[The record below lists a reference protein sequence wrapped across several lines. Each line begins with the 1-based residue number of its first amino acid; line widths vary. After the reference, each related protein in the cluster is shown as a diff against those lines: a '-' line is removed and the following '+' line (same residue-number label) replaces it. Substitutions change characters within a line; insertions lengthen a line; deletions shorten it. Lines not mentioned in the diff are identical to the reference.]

1 MKVNALAIPVTLALC
16 LISTDAA
23 ASVSTGGLPWE
34 TPLKTLVD
42 SLKGPVAV
50 AIGIIGFIITGAM
63 LMFGSEFGEVG
74 KKASIMTMVV
84 SMLVLAANFLPA
96 LFGASGS
103 VIDPTMIAAIAGA
116 R

>member
-1 MKVNALAIPVTLALC
+1 MKNMLVIVAVLSLMLV
-16 LISTDAA
+16 SQDAA

-34 TPLKTLVD
+34 EPLKKLVD

-50 AIGIIGFIITGAM
+50 GVGITGFIVAGAM

-74 KKASIMTMVV
+74 KRASIMTLVV
-84 SMLVLAANFLPA
+84 SMLVLASNFLPA

-103 VIDPTMIAAIAGA
+103 VIDPTMIAAVAGV

>member
-1 MKVNALAIPVTLALC
+1 MKSTLAVGAILALALM
-16 LISTDAA
+16 SQDAA
-23 ASVSTGGLPWE
+23 ASVATGGLPWE

-50 AIGIIGFIITGAM
+50 GIGIVGFIIAGAM
-63 LMFGSEFGEVG
+63 LIFGGEFGEVG
-74 KKASIMTMVV
+74 KKASIMTLVV

-96 LFGASGS
+96 LFGVSGS
-103 VIDPTMIAAIAGA
+103 IIDPMMIAAIGG

>member
-1 MKVNALAIPVTLALC
+1 MKNVMIAAVVLGLLFV
-16 LISTDAA
+16 SQDAA
-23 ASVSTGGLPWE
+23 ASVATGGLPWE
-34 TPLKTLVD
+34 EPLKKLVD

-50 AIGIIGFIITGAM
+50 GVGITGFIVAGAM

-74 KKASIMTMVV
+74 KRASIMTLVV
-84 SMLVLAANFLPA
+84 SMLVLASNFLPA

-103 VIDPTMIAAIAGA
+103 VVDPTMIAAITGV

>member
-1 MKVNALAIPVTLALC
+1 MKNTLAVAAVFALALV
-16 LISTDAA
+16 SQDAA

-34 TPLKTLVD
+34 APLKTLVD

-50 AIGIIGFIITGAM
+50 GIGIIGFVVAGAM

-74 KKASIMTMVV
+74 KRASIMTLVV

-103 VIDPTMIAAIAGA
+103 IIDPTMIAAVGG